1 MNAALKI
8 FLSMSFSGSLLILA
22 LLLGKRFLKDKIS
35 RQWQY
40 YIWLIVLLRLLL
52 PFGPEVSLM
61 GKAYQAVDQAIS
73 QTVPLPPQQNA
84 PGDNL
89 APAVGA
95 EQHNEPVNSPAD
107 DITTAHQF
115 QDIGV
120 LLINH
125 IWLVW
130 LVAALGFL
138 IRKIT
143 IYQGFVRYIKAG
155 LTPVS
160 DIQRLNELSIVAEQL
175 GIKKPIELCVNPLV
189 SSPLLIGFFHPCV
202 VLPSADIP
210 EKDFRYIVLHELTH
224 YKRRD
229 MFYKWLV
236 QITVC
241 LHWFNPLV
249 HLMSREITKACEFSC
264 DEAVLAK
271 MGSSN
276 AQDYGKTLL
285 DAMVAVGRYKENLG
299 AVTLS
304 ENKELLKERLGAIM
318 KFKKKSKAIQ
328 LLTGMLTLCIVF
340 SAAFVGIYPTAAAA
354 DVPNSINTEKSVP
367 PLFDNSQTA
376 DNSSEMETLDFK
388 GTSYYLVYNEAQLR
402 AIGTGKYGM
411 NLNYMQQADISL
423 SAGDWVPI
431 GTWDDPFTGTYNGNG
446 FEITGLT
453 MTDPDAKI
461 IGLFG
466 VAKNA
471 HIYNITLRDYD
482 IASAGKN
489 AANKSVGAVLAIG
502 QGSRSY
508 DNFVYPKEA
517 AVSIEDNSSEIER
530 YYKADSLPLFEIT
543 FSRLDENAQRT
554 WLEKLYAES
563 DFAFFSVAVRGL
575 DSNSPLLADFA
586 EKAYTD
592 EEMAFFSTLTDCM
605 DEAELELWLG
615 RALEDG
621 NWAFQSMLYNKLNR
635 GEEFDEL
642 KEKQEK
648 EWAEAQAAEY
658 RAAGVTMNG
667 KDYYYRGQLVNIF
680 LDIRPNQSVYTLNM
694 NPKGTVNIKIVRNIN
709 NKITGVAYMTE
720 AEVTELLEDMDDD
733 DDDWQETAGG
743 RIWHPQV
750 LPVNLETMANGEIVW
765 LGEYTLSDGDRIWYD
780 VSAETGNGLQVGFV
794 KPGDTHLNTIYYSV
808 KNLRQEDETLEC
820 TASFTVKPP
829 VKPGTYKLF
838 LRATDGVLGNVT
850 GSISIGF
857 AAKAS

>member
-84 PGDNL
+84 PGYNL

-130 LVAALGFL
+130 LVAALGLL

-224 YKRRD
+224 YKRGD

-236 QITVC
+236 QVTVC

-517 AVSIEDNSSEIER
+517 AVSIGDNSSEIER

-658 RAAGVTMNG
+658 RAVGVTMNG

>member
-84 PGDNL
+84 PGDNP

-285 DAMVAVGRYKENLG
+285 DAMAAVGRYKENLG

-575 DSNSPLLADFA
+575 GSNSPLLADFA

-592 EEMAFFSTLTDCM
+592 EEMAVFSTLMDRM
-605 DEAELELWLG
+605 DESELELWLD

-621 NWAFQSMLYNKLNR
+621 NWAFQSMLFDKLNR

-642 KEKQEK
+642 EEKQEK

-658 RAAGVTMNG
+658 QAVGVTMDG
-667 KDYYYRGQLVNIF
+667 KDYYYQGQLVNIF
-680 LDIRPNQSVYTLNM
+680 LDIRPNKSVYTLNM
-694 NPKGTVNIKIVRNIN
+694 NPKGTVNIKIVRDTE

-720 AEVTELLEDMDDD
+720 AEVIELLGDMDDSD
-733 DDDWQETAGG
+733 DKTGVEIIPVDFKTVAAGET
-743 RIWHPQV
+743 IF
-750 LPVNLETMANGEIVW
+750 
-765 LGEYTLSDGDRIWYD
+765 LGEYTLSDGDEILYD
-780 VSAETGNGLQVGFV
+780 ISAKTGNRMKVFFAKDNQEDVA
-794 KPGDTHLNTIYYSV
+794 YWSV
-808 KNLRQEDETLEC
+808 NNLRQPGEPLEC
-820 TASFTVKPP
+820 IADFTVGPP
-829 VKPGTYKLF
+829 ATKPGTYKLY
-838 LRATDGVLGNVT
+838 LQAPDGTLGTVR
-850 GSISIGF
+850 GSVSIVSADAF
-857 AAKAS
+857 

>member
-84 PGDNL
+84 PGDNP

-285 DAMVAVGRYKENLG
+285 DAMAAVGRYKENLG

-575 DSNSPLLADFA
+575 GSNSPLLADFA

-592 EEMAFFSTLTDCM
+592 EEMAVFSTLMDRM
-605 DEAELELWLG
+605 DESELELWLD

-621 NWAFQSMLYNKLNR
+621 NWAFQSMLFDKLNR

-642 KEKQEK
+642 EEKQEK

-658 RAAGVTMNG
+658 QAVGVTMDG
-667 KDYYYRGQLVNIF
+667 KDYYYQGQLVNIF
-680 LDIRPNQSVYTLNM
+680 LDIRPNKSVYTLNM
-694 NPKGTVNIKIVRNIN
+694 NPKGTVNIKIVRDSDNA
-709 NKITGVAYMTE
+709 ITSVAYMSE
-720 AEVTELLEDMDDD
+720 AEVTELLEDMSDN
-733 DDDWQETAGG
+733 DDDWQESVRGKV
-743 RIWHPQV
+743 WHPQV
-750 LPVNLETMANGEIVW
+750 IPVNLETMTNGEIVW
-765 LGEYTLSDGDRIWYD
+765 LGEYTLSDGDRIWYN

-794 KPGDTHLNTIYYSV
+794 KPGDTHLNTTYYSV

>member
-1 MNAALKI
+1 MNAVLKI

-22 LLLGKRFLKDKIS
+22 LLFGKQFLKNKIS

-40 YIWLIVLLRLLL
+40 YIWLVVVLRLLL
-52 PFGPEVSLM
+52 PFGTEVSLM

-73 QTVPLPPQQNA
+73 QTAPLPPQQQPPLNA
-84 PGDNL
+84 PESNL

-95 EQHNEPVNSPAD
+95 EHHNETVSSPAD
-107 DITTAHQF
+107 DVATAHPL
-115 QDIGV
+115 QDIGS

-130 LVAALGFL
+130 LVAALGLL

-143 IYQGFVRYIKAG
+143 IYQGFMRYIRAG

-160 DIQRLNELSIVAEQL
+160 DIERLDELSIVAEQS

-189 SSPLLIGFFHPCV
+189 SSPLLIGFFRPCI

-210 EKDFRYIVLHELTH
+210 EKDFRYIILHELTH

-249 HLMSREITKACEFSC
+249 YLMSREITKACEFSC

-285 DAMVAVGRYKENLG
+285 DAMAAVGRYKENLG

-340 SAAFVGIYPTAAAA
+340 SAAFIGIYPTAAAA

-471 HIYNITLRDYD
+471 HIYNITLRNYD

-517 AVSIEDNSSEIER
+517 AVSIKDNSSEIER

-575 DSNSPLLADFA
+575 GSNSPLLADFA

-592 EEMAFFSTLTDCM
+592 EEMAVFSTLTDCM
-605 DEAELELWLG
+605 DKAELELWLD

-621 NWAFQSMLYNKLNR
+621 NWAFQSMLFAKLNR
-635 GEEFDEL
+635 SEEFDEL
-642 KEKQEK
+642 EEKQQK
-648 EWAEAQAAEY
+648 EWAKAQMAEY
-658 RAAGVTMNG
+658 EKAGVTMVDE
-667 KDYYYRGQLVNIF
+667 KTYYYQGQLVNIF
-680 LDIRPNQSVYTLNM
+680 LDIRKEGSFYTLNM
-694 NPKGTVNIKIVRNIN
+694 NPKGTVNIKIVRDAK
-709 NKITGVAYMTE
+709 NKITGVSYMTE
-720 AEVTELLEDMDDD
+720 AEVIELLGDMDDPD
-733 DDDWQETAGG
+733 DKTGVAIIPVDFKTVAAGET
-743 RIWHPQV
+743 IF
-750 LPVNLETMANGEIVW
+750 
-765 LGEYTLSDGDRIWYD
+765 LGEYTLSDGDEILYD
-780 VSAETGNGLQVGFV
+780 ISAKTGNRMKVFFAKDNQEDVA
-794 KPGDTHLNTIYYSV
+794 YWSV
-808 KNLRQEDETLEC
+808 NNLRQPGEPLEC
-820 TASFTVKPP
+820 IADFTVGPP
-829 VKPGTYKLF
+829 ATTPGTYKLY
-838 LRATDGVLGNVT
+838 LQAPDGTLGTVR
-850 GSISIGF
+850 GSVSIVSADAF
-857 AAKAS
+857 